1 MQTCCGDCAHART
14 MSVVKIFEGKNNAF
28 ILPHFME
35 SKTLRDLRT
44 QLTLDGFIPPNN
56 YQFVFGRVLVFTAQL
71 SVKAVATQESTTSDG
86 RKILRVQTVGSTREE
101 PVKAAQSK
109 GHSACIEDSE

>member
-1 MQTCCGDCAHART
+1 